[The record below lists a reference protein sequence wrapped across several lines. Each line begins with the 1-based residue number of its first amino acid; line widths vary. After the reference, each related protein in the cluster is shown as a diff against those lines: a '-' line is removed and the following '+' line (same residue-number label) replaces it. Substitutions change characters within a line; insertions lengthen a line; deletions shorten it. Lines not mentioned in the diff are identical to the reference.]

1 MWIAIETANVM
12 SNDDENMH
20 RIIPHLI
27 LVLLSMMN
35 CAVSIAVSPGDRVGI
50 YPAISTKPIAIVSR
64 HSVPLHAQNL

>member
-1 MWIAIETANVM
+1 MNSSTNIAPNPNWIMANAGKRPSMRRMWIAIETANVI

-35 CAVSIAVSPGDRVGI
+35 CAVSTAALTG
-50 YPAISTKPIAIVSR
+50 
-64 HSVPLHAQNL
+64 